1 MNVFLLPFGPRVSV
15 DPCWFIVKCGNRC
28 KAICCSPS
36 RPLSD
41 WVLGCTLGPTSLAEK
56 PLLYKR
62 IVAPTIDP
70 HWNLS
75 KLKPKTQENIKTLT
89 DLHDDS
95 SCSYFLHAHVIQ
107 WCHCTEGYL
116 LGYQASDVKRTPFGI
131 VPIRSNWCKNNC
143 RLNLAK
149 KVFYIL
155 VNRLNLVSD
164 YFYISLIS

>member
-1 MNVFLLPFGPRVSV
+1 MCIDIAFLVHVQNSVTWFAWICLNACFSVTLP
-15 DPCWFIVKCGNRC
+15 
-28 KAICCSPS
+28 
-36 RPLSD
+36 RPLSSAATD
-41 WVLGCTLGPTSLAEK
+41 AKQFVVRGLVHWVLGFKLGPTSLAEK

-89 DLHDDS
+89 DLHDAS

-143 RLNLAK
+143 RLNFAK
-149 KVFYIL
+149 KSFL
-155 VNRLNLVSD
+155 HFSQ
-164 YFYISLIS
+164 